1 MAKRIPPEAI
11 VYLQSLGKK
20 FGSLG
25 GKTAA
30 KNMTAEERLDR
41 ARKASDAA
49 ARKAQSGTSGE
60 EAFEEVRQALRLQDN
75 AAEPGR
81 KL

>member
-1 MAKRIPPEAI
+1 VAKRIPPEAI

-30 KNMTAEERLDR
+30 RNMTPEERLAR

-49 ARKAQSGTSGE
+49 ARKRRAARLAGTRVKKST
-60 EAFEEVRQALRLQDN
+60 QH
-75 AAEPGR
+75 
-81 KL
+81 